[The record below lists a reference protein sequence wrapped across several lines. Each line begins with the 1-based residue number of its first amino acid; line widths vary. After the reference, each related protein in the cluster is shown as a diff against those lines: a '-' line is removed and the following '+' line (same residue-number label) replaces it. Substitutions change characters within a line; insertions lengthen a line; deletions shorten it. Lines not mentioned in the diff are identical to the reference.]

1 MLALSNIFVLMRL
14 ILFSFVVLSN
24 FIFAQTDSIKIDSG
38 KVNVVDSIKRSNEI
52 DEVTITQFS
61 VKKLNS
67 PISTD
72 VYSQQFFRKNPTPN
86 VFESIAMVPV
96 GPSLQIKK
104 LKIF

>member
-24 FIFAQTDSIKIDSG
+24 FIFAQTDSIKIDSV

-72 VYSQQFFRKNPTPN
+72 VYSQQFFRKNPTP
-86 VFESIAMVPV
+86 SI
-96 GPSLQIKK
+96 LN
-104 LKIF
+104 L

>member
-1 MLALSNIFVLMRL
+1 MRL

-24 FIFAQTDSIKIDSG
+24 FIFAQTDSIKIDSV

-52 DEVTITQFS
+52 DEVTITQFY

-72 VYSQQFFRKNPTPN
+72 VYSQQFFRKIQRP
-86 VFESIAMVPV
+86 VF
-96 GPSLQIKK
+96 LN
-104 LKIF
+104 L